1 MYNTINYNETDSIFN
16 WVIIIIKFL
25 SFFQIIIKNF
35 ILITTDSNLLF
46 KLNTFI
52 NYVIVIIAFIIH
64 FQNLIVIINKFKFS
78 FVLLSLK

>member
-52 NYVIVIIAFIIH
+52 NYVIVIIAFIIN
-64 FQNLIVIINKFKFS
+64 FQNLIVIKLI
-78 FVLLSLK
+78 LYIYIIY